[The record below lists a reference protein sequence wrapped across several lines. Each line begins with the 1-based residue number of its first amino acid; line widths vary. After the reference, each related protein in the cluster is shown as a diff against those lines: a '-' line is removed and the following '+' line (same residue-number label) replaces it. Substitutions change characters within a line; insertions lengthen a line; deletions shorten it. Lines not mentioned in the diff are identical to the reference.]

1 MLVASSGFVIEGMKR
16 VNPKPAPGRFV
27 HIRDDDGNA
36 VQIHVQRLGDGDVT
50 VIFDG
55 GVGETSFDW
64 DKVAQEV
71 GQFASVLS
79 IDRPGLGFST
89 KAKTP
94 RTAMQI
100 AKEYNQVLEAL
111 NIRGNV
117 VLVAH
122 GAGGYNM
129 RCATSF
135 RTIFVM
141 VNFD

>member
-1 MLVASSGFVIEGMKR
+1 MQGVVIATALVASSGFVIESMKR

-27 HIRDDDGNA
+27 QIKDDDGNA
-36 VQIHVQRLGDGDVT
+36 VQVHLQRLGSGDVT

-64 DKVAQEV
+64 DKVAQDV
-71 GQFASVLS
+71 SKFASVLS

-89 KAKTP
+89 KGKSP
-94 RTAMQI
+94 RTAEQV
-100 AKEYNQVLEAL
+100 AKEYAQVLDAL
-111 NIRGNV
+111 NVRGKV

-129 RCATSF
+129 R
-135 RTIFVM
+135 
-141 VNFD
+141 